1 MDVENK
7 MVIDSQWDYLENDCF
22 FENTIEQSECNVE
35 DFYGMEILE
44 GDQVAIDQDNFNENI
59 LKEHLKQYC
68 VEQMNF
74 IFKGGW
80 VIDKNGFDVFEEQLL
95 EKYLHEQYNFKF
107 SIAE

>member
-22 FENTIEQSECNVE
+22 LENAVSQPECADI
-35 DFYGMEILE
+35 DFYGFEILE
-44 GDQVAIDQDNFNENI
+44 GDSIAIDQDNFQEVI
-59 LKEHLKQYC
+59 LKEQLKRYC

-80 VIDKNGFDVFEEQLL
+80 VIDKNGFDVFEEELL

-107 SIAE
+107 AQAE